1 MEQNRLKTL
10 EEQCIQDCAPPCT
23 AACPVHVD
31 VRLIT
36 SAAGSGDFTNAL
48 KTLRKSVPF
57 PEIIARTCDQPCQV
71 KCTRHPV
78 GGAIQIA
85 NIELACVK
93 YGTENPFS
101 IPLIPRKTD
110 KVAVVG
116 GGLCGLTAAFEL
128 TKKGYQVSLI
138 EKESRLGG
146 RLQALPDS
154 TLTQSVIDREI
165 EFVLR
170 SGFEVILDTR
180 IDSLTSLK
188 EQYDAVFL
196 ACGDQDP
203 IGADYRPASI
213 DFRAIDPLTLQ
224 TDHSSLFAGGT
235 LLHEYSSIQSI
246 ADGKR
251 AAISIDRFLQKVSL
265 TASRVNEGSYET
277 RLYTSVTDVEPVGII
292 AASNPATGYTKA
304 EARAEANRCLQCECL
319 ECVKVCEYLKHYG
332 SYPRKYVREI
342 YNNLSII
349 MRTRTAN
356 KFINSCT
363 LCGLC
368 AEVCPTHLD
377 MGTVNLEARQEM
389 VKTGKMPISAHDF
402 ALRDMAF
409 SNSERFAVTL
419 TPASQD
425 TCSYALFPGCQLAAS
440 DPGYIQKMYEL
451 LSPVFPG
458 LGVMLRCCGAPAE
471 WAGETDI
478 FTGSITEFRNE
489 WQKAGSPKLIL
500 ACSSCHSMI
509 KKYMPE
515 VETISLWEILEQHHL
530 WPVSSNSRQAFV
542 IHDPCTSRYE
552 PAWQDAVRHGL
563 GTMGIQFHE
572 LKMSRTLTECCGY
585 GGVAWLAHP
594 ELVKDIIRRR
604 INEDPADYLTYCVM
618 CRDLF
623 AAEGKPTLHLLDF
636 LFGEDLET
644 LATRKPPDHSQ
655 RHENRVRVKQR
666 MSLLLSGKDRSQ
678 VETYEKYQ
686 IILSPEL
693 RSLIE
698 SRLILV
704 EDIQKVI
711 QHAEE
716 THEAFINQE
725 NDHRLASFKPN
736 LITYWV
742 EYSKSG
748 EKYQIHDAYSHRMNL
763 TGDGSR

>member
-1 MEQNRLKTL
+1 MEQNRLKEL
-10 EEQCIQDCAPPCT
+10 EEQCIQECAPPCT
-23 AACPVHVD
+23 ASCPVHVN
-31 VRLIT
+31 VRQMA
-36 SAAGSGDFTNAL
+36 SAAGNGDFANAL

-57 PEIIARTCDQPCQV
+57 PEIIARTCDQPCQA
-71 KCTRHPV
+71 KCTRNPV

-85 NIELACVK
+85 DIELACVQ
-93 YGTENPFS
+93 YGSDHPPS
-101 IPLIPRKTD
+101 IPPIPRKAD
-110 KVAVVG
+110 RVAVIG

-128 TKKGYQVSLI
+128 HKKGYQVSLI
-138 EKESRLGG
+138 EKGSRLGG
-146 RLQALPDS
+146 RLRNFPESKLSP
-154 TLTQSVIDREI
+154 TVIDREI
-165 EFVLR
+165 NFALQ
-170 SGFEVILDTR
+170 SGFKVILDNQ
-180 IDSLTSLK
+180 IDSITSLI

-203 IGADYRPASI
+203 IGADFKPSPTGK
-213 DFRAIDPLTLQ
+213 DPIDPLTLQ
-224 TDHSSLFAGGT
+224 TSQTRLFAGGT
-235 LLHEYSSIQSI
+235 LLHAYSTIQSI

-265 TASRVNEGSYET
+265 TASRANEGSYDT
-277 RLYTSVTDVEPVGII
+277 KLYTSVKDVDIMGVI
-292 AASNPATGYTKA
+292 AASTPTTGYTSE
-304 EARAEANRCLQCECL
+304 EARAEAKRCLQCECL

-368 AEVCPTHLD
+368 AEVCPSQLD
-377 MGTVNLEARQEM
+377 MGAVNLEARQEM
-389 VKTGKMPISAHDF
+389 VDKGKMPISAHDF

-409 SNSERFAVTL
+409 SNSERFA
-419 TPASQD
+419 ASLIPTGQD
-425 TCSYALFPGCQLAAS
+425 TCNYALFPGCQLAAS
-440 DPGYIQKMYEL
+440 DPGYIQKMYEIL
-451 LSPVFPG
+451 APVFPG
-458 LGVMLRCCGAPAE
+458 LGVLLRCCGAPAE
-471 WAGETDI
+471 WAGEKDLFAQT
-478 FTGSITEFRNE
+478 TAEFRDE
-489 WQKAGSPKLIL
+489 WQKAGNPKLIL
-500 ACSSCHSMI
+500 ACSSCNSVF

-515 VETISLWEILEQHHL
+515 VQTISLWEIFEQHHL
-530 WPVSSNSRQAFV
+530 WPVSVNSKKAVV

-552 PAWQDAVRHGL
+552 PVWQNAVRHGL
-563 GTMGIQFHE
+563 GAMGIQFHE

-623 AAEGKPTLHLLDF
+623 AAEGKPTLHLLDL
-636 LFGEDLET
+636 LFGVDLET
-644 LATRKPPDHSQ
+644 LAARRPPDHSQ
-655 RHENRVRVKQR
+655 RHENRMRVKQQ
-666 MSLLLSGKDRSQ
+666 MTLLLSGKDRSQ
-678 VETYEKYQ
+678 VESYEKYQ
-686 IILSPEL
+686 VILSPEL

-716 THEAFINQE
+716 THETFINQE
-725 NDHRLASFKPN
+725 NGHKLASFKPN

-742 EYSKSG
+742 EYTTTG
-748 EKYQIHDAYSHRMNL
+748 EKYQVYDAYSHRMNL